1 MEMLNKLTEHMI
13 SLEEKLDRKVDNA
26 RVDAIE
32 EMVKDLETKVSD
44 G

>member
-1 MEMLNKLTEHMI
+1 MEMLNKLTEQMI